1 MTVFCFSLSHTS
13 ALVISVA
20 CVASGEGDAVGLEA
34 AGVEMDDE
42 SSDVRSDE
50 PTAAIAADLKS
61 QLPRVLDLK
70 VGAVELL
77 QQLLLS
83 LIALQQYVPKSQV
96 CMFHAGTGVCPS
108 KSLFTAGSLVCCSR
122 IVRD

>member
-13 ALVISVA
+13 ALVMSVA
-20 CVASGEGDAVGLEA
+20 CVSSGEGDAVELEA
-34 AGVEMDDE
+34 DGVEMDDE
-42 SSDVRSDE
+42 SSDETTDE
-50 PTAAIAADLKS
+50 PTAAIAAALKS

-96 CMFHAGTGVCPS
+96 CMFQAGTGLCPS
-108 KSLFTAGSLVCCSR
+108 KSLFTAGSSVCRSSF
-122 IVRD
+122 VSD

>member
-1 MTVFCFSLSHTS
+1 MTVFCFSRSQTS
-13 ALVISVA
+13 TLVTSVA
-20 CVASGEGDAVGLEA
+20 CVSFGEGDAVELEA
-34 AGVEMDDE
+34 DRVELDDE
-42 SSDVRSDE
+42 SSDETSDG
-50 PTAAIAADLKS
+50 PTAAIAAALKS

-96 CMFHAGTGVCPS
+96 CMFHAGTGLWPS
-108 KSLFTAGSLVCCSR
+108 KSLCTAGSSACHSFVS
-122 IVRD
+122 D